1 MPAEPQGYNRALA
14 VSQNVRGF
22 APSSRIVGRCFA
34 PGSKSLAQRA
44 LFAAALAEGA
54 TRIVG
59 LPDGDDVRHA
69 LGLLAACGA
78 DVERLAPAAVRLT
91 GRPPGPHRG
100 LAPTAPLALGESGTL
115 ARFALAVLALA
126 GSTDREIELVAS
138 GSLARRRSDA
148 LLDAL
153 AASGVE
159 FASRTFP
166 LRFRPL
172 GPPSTLELVAPRS
185 SQELSGLLLAL
196 AAYPDQNRIVVRGDV
211 PSRPYVTMTSSVLE
225 RFGARVVVADSTGHG
240 DVYDV
245 QGPLVAPEAPFEIEP
260 DASLAAVALCAA
272 CITGGEL
279 VAVGLRASSAQG
291 DVRIA
296 EHLRA
301 FGCEAEFTSDGLR
314 ASGRPRCGARLD
326 LGGEPDLAPPLVALA
341 AAALCAH
348 TGARSEFVGLDTLP
362 GKESSRIDVLAA
374 GLAALGFEVAASS
387 TTLSLSRAPR
397 TPRRAILPAHGDHR
411 MAFAFALLGLV
422 CDGVLVDDALAVA
435 KTWPAFW
442 RDLERLGAVPQ
453 A

>member
-1 MPAEPQGYNRALA
+1 MPPKSRGYNRAPA
-14 VSQNVRGF
+14 VSENVRGF
-22 APSSRIVGRCFA
+22 APSSRVAGRFTA

-44 LFAAALAEGA
+44 LFAAALADGT
-54 TRIVG
+54 TRLAG
-59 LPDGDDVRHA
+59 LPDGEDVRHA
-69 LGLLAACGA
+69 LELVGACGVH
-78 DVERLAPAAVRLT
+78 VERLAPAAVRIA

-100 LAPTAPLALGESGTL
+100 LAPLAPLALGESGTL
-115 ARFALAVLALA
+115 ARFALAVLALT

-148 LLDAL
+148 LIDAL

-185 SQELSGLLLAL
+185 SQELSGLLIAL
-196 AAYPDQNRIVVRGDV
+196 AAYPDQNRIVVRGGA
-211 PSRPYVTMTSSVLE
+211 PSRPYVTMTERILE
-225 RFGARVVVADSTGHG
+225 RFGAQIAVAE

-245 QGPLVAPEAPFEIEP
+245 QGPLVAPVAPVTVEP

-279 VAVGLRASSAQG
+279 VATGLSPSSAQG
-291 DVRIA
+291 DVRIV

-301 FGCEAEFTSDGLR
+301 FGCEAEFVSDGLR
-314 ASGRPRCGARLD
+314 AAGRPRRGARLD
-326 LGGEPDLAPPLVALA
+326 LSGEPDLAPPLVALA
-341 AAALCAH
+341 AAALVENAD
-348 TGARSEFVGLDTLP
+348 ARSAFVGLETLP
-362 GKESSRIDVLAA
+362 GKESSRIDVLAS
-374 GLAALGFEVAASS
+374 GLSALGFEVAADS
-387 TTLSLSRAPR
+387 TTLRLLGAPR
-397 TPRRAILPAHGDHR
+397 TMRRAILSAHGDHR

-422 CDGVLVDDALAVA
+422 CEGVQVDDALAVA
-435 KTWPAFW
+435 KTWPNFW
-442 RDLERLGAVPQ
+442 RDLERLGAVPH